1 MRFGLPAVTVVALGS
16 LALMGVGCGSNSP
29 ATGGTPHSDG
39 GGGSDGRADRPAGD
53 APETGIGGA
62 AGSAT
67 GDGAA
72 GAGTIGDAAPDSR
85 TDGST
90 DISTDMAGDASD
102 AATDAR
108 GDGAASDGAG
118 ASTSDGSGEPVSM
131 PCTAAGACDPFDPT
145 SCGPK
150 VCAVGLDGNTAC
162 VAGAASPKGLGAAC
176 ATRTECAGGLDC
188 VTIGTDPAPTCQRM
202 CPRGSI
208 GFCGGEYRCTN
219 FIVGCIQYCRLRDAP
234 CDIYAQ
240 DCAGAGMA
248 CTLSVDG
255 ETGAR
260 YTGCRPAGTA
270 ARGDRC
276 DQGATCGKGLVC
288 VREGGVS
295 TCRQVCTGDGGGVPC
310 LAAGETCS
318 GVTSTYQISFCH

>member
-1 MRFGLPAVTVVALGS
+1 MRVGLRALIVS
-16 LALMGVGCGSNSP
+16 LLLAGAAGCGSDSP
-29 ATGGTPHSDG
+29 AGGAHRSDG
-39 GGGSDGRADRPAGD
+39 GGGSDG
-53 APETGIGGA
+53 
-62 AGSAT
+62 

-72 GAGTIGDAAPDSR
+72 G
-85 TDGST
+85 
-90 DISTDMAGDASD
+90 
-102 AATDAR
+102 DAR
-108 GDGAASDGAG
+108 GDDAASAGAGGAG
-118 ASTSDGSGEPVSM
+118 ASASGDGASGSGGAAVDAAADSAPDVAGDSVADVAGDGRDAGDAPGDGGSDASVTDGSGEPVSM
-131 PCTAAGACDPFDPT
+131 PCMAAGACDPFDPT
-145 SCGPK
+145 SCGAQI
-150 VCAVGLDGNTAC
+150 CAVGLDGNTAC

-176 ATRTECAGGLDC
+176 TTRAECAGGLDC
-188 VTIGTDPAPTCQRM
+188 VTIGTDPAPSCQRM

-219 FIVGCIQYCRLRDAP
+219 FIVGCIQFCRLRDPP

-240 DCAGAGMA
+240 NCADAAMA
-248 CTLSVDG
+248 CTLSVDS

-276 DQGATCGKGLVC
+276 DGAACGKGLLC

-295 TCRQVCTGDGGGVPC
+295 TCRQICTGDGGAAPC

-318 GVTSTYQISFCH
+318 GLTSTYQVTYCR